1 MKSIMPKLTERI
13 TLLKN
18 SRDTDTTTVN
28 RFEPLIKTRAYIRA
42 IRPKSFEVI
51 IPMIPVHV
59 KNIPISAI
67 KWNNAEYIYT
77 SPAAEYKEKF
87 LKGKIT
93 LWRSKLMPLR
103 G

>member
-1 MKSIMPKLTERI
+1 MKSIMPKLTEKI

-18 SRDTDTTTVN
+18 SGDTSITTVN

-42 IRPKSFEVI
+42 IQSKSFEVI
-51 IPMIPVHV
+51 IPRPPANFRNIPV
-59 KNIPISAI
+59 PALE
-67 KWNNAEYIYT
+67 WNEAEYIYI
-77 SPAAEYKEKF
+77 SPMAEYKGNF

-93 LWRSKLMPLR
+93 LWRSKLTPLR

>member
-18 SRDTDTTTVN
+18 SEKADTTTVN
-28 RFEPLIKTRAYIRA
+28 RFEPLLTTRAYIRA
-42 IRPKSFEVI
+42 NQSKSFDVI
-51 IPMIPVHV
+51 IPKPPANLRKIPF
-59 KNIPISAI
+59 SAI
-67 KWNNAEYIYT
+67 EWNDTEYIYV
-77 SPAAEYKEKF
+77 SPISEYKGKF

-93 LWRSKLMPLR
+93 LWRSKLTPLR